1 VDTMVAVGP
10 FQMKLLDMDDLKG
23 KQRRDTQGNSWSF
36 GAPQIRQLAKTP
48 SAEVRL
54 LQAAPALP
62 PSKLTNVKPYPLPLG
77 ARAGTAPVLAELREQ
92 GVVVPSHSP
101 YNSPVWPVRKPNG
114 KWQLTVNYCRLNVNM
129 GLLTAA
135 VPNIAE
141 LISTIQEHA
150 HPILATIDVK
160 DMFFMVPLQPEDQS
174 RFAFTWEGQQY
185 TLTRLPQSYKYSPK
199 LAYHALAQELEAIPI
214 QAGVN
219 IYQYI
224 DEVLVGGSQIEEV
237 REAQWDII
245 THLESIGLMIP
256 PEKIQVPS
264 SQVKFLGIWWRE
276 GMTCIPPDTLS
287 SLDLIKMPESKKDL
301 QHALGLLLFWRKHIP
316 DFSIIA
322 RPLYDLL
329 RKKSQWEWTQV
340 HDEVL
345 RLLVFEANAYRALGP
360 IHPTDPVQIEWRFA

>member
-1 VDTMVAVGP
+1 VH
-10 FQMKLLDMDDLKG
+10 
-23 KQRRDTQGNSWSF
+23 R
-36 GAPQIRQLAKTP
+36 
-48 SAEVRL
+48 
-54 LQAAPALP
+54 
-62 PSKLTNVKPYPLPLG
+62 
-77 ARAGTAPVLAELREQ
+77 
-92 GVVVPSHSP
+92 
-101 YNSPVWPVRKPNG
+101 
-114 KWQLTVNYCRLNVNM
+114 
-129 GLLTAA
+129 
-135 VPNIAE
+135 
-141 LISTIQEHA
+141 
-150 HPILATIDVK
+150 ILATIDVK

-301 QHALGLLLFWRKHIP
+301 QHTLGLLLFWRKHIP

-360 IHPTDPVQIEWRFA
+360 IHPTDPVQIEWRFARTGLSIRLWHKGPEGPIRPIGFNSSRFKDAEKR